1 MVPVSRPASAASR
14 RLSPLGPVASLCT
27 VGAQH
32 VLLELGRE
40 SVEVPPTGWDPGDP
54 TAEVPGP
61 GVPRG
66 PMADGL
72 MPRRTA

>member
-32 VLLELGRE
+32 VLLELGRD
-40 SVEVPPTGWDPGDP
+40 SVEVPQRGGIRETRQQRSRGLGSPGAQWLTG
-54 TAEVPGP
+54 
-61 GVPRG
+61 
-66 PMADGL
+66 
-72 MPRRTA
+72 